1 MIRFVK
7 QFAEVLLLSPMGKLI
22 TVFQCSKCESP
33 VNPLALAMVFKSSNL
48 FASPGLVVIVNLFA
62 IALSSVV

>member
-1 MIRFVK
+1 
-7 QFAEVLLLSPMGKLI
+7 MGKLI

>member
-1 MIRFVK
+1 LIRFVN
-7 QFAEVLLLSPMGKLI
+7 QFAEVLLLNPMGMI
-22 TVFQCSKCESP
+22 TVFQCSKYESP